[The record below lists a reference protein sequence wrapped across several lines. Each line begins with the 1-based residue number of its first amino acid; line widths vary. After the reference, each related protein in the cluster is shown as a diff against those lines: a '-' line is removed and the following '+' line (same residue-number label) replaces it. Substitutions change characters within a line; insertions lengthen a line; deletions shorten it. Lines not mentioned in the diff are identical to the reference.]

1 MDVLTN
7 VLLQNVI
14 LPSPVSQVTINS
26 SEPSETIDLTAL
38 AGRDPKPGPTGSALE
53 MSLQRPVPAVT
64 SNPAEP
70 RLLNLGLV
78 NTSLKD
84 PKVLAADPGHLKLLE
99 SLQKFGEPSWKDV
112 RYTDALKA
120 HNATP
125 GFVDLEVNNELRQFI
140 KHKDMVAGSEKVI
153 AGICNGLITQR
164 ELLNQNLQDF
174 VNWTAQP
181 GAVLTSENI
190 FDKISELFQPSSKFH
205 KVSEEIMQMV
215 CGKRAEF
222 IETRRE
228 RILSEVPNKNLSEG
242 LRRIPPSSK
251 HLFDDAQLRAY
262 IQSTGGIDKWVRP
275 WYQPSK
281 EPHKSGPKVNN
292 KVNKPSTSK
301 DFSQRPFRRENEFHT
316 KKPNFGNR
324 QADQFRRKFV

>member
-125 GFVDLEVNNELRQFI
+125 GFVDLE
-140 KHKDMVAGSEKVI
+140 
-153 AGICNGLITQR
+153 
-164 ELLNQNLQDF
+164 NLQDF

-228 RILSEVPNKNLSEG
+228 RILSEVSNKNLSEG

-281 EPHKSGPKVNN
+281 EPHKSVPKVNN

-301 DFSQRPFRRENEFHT
+301 DFPQRPFRRENEFHT

-324 QADQFRRKFV
+324 QADQFRRKFVKKENGFNKKHTDK